1 VLTNL
6 LSNSVKFTNL
16 GSVDVHVELVSTE
29 EVAPPTPPASS
40 SSLTKSGRFAKGK
53 PVDTRPKARRGS
65 ADTAPRKMGGSRDE
79 IEVVDEEAIRAEYVS
94 KQRRRNSLPWNSN
107 KKVNNLRR
115 MGMSS
120 IGSSSGNLLAIGP
133 DSCYDGD
140 VDEEE
145 QPSPVYVA
153 LSHPD
158 SRVVRMRE
166 CVCGGACACV
176 CVLKLA
182 LLCWH
187 VQALAQDQGY
197 RHGHRHQ

>member
-40 SSLTKSGRFAKGK
+40 SSPTKSGRFAKGK
-53 PVDTRPKARRGS
+53 PADTRPKARRGS
-65 ADTAPRKMGGSRDE
+65 ADTAPRKMGGSREE
-79 IEVVDEEAIRAEYVS
+79 IAVVDEEAIRAEYLS

-115 MGMSS
+115 MGTSS
-120 IGSSSGNLLAIGP
+120 VGSSSGNLLAIGP

-140 VDEEE
+140 VDEED

-158 SRVVRMRE
+158 SRIVRMRE
-166 CVCGGACACV
+166 CVCGGACVLNLLACADIGSRSRSPTRASASA
-176 CVLKLA
+176 KP
-182 LLCWH
+182 
-187 VQALAQDQGY
+187 DY
-197 RHGHRHQ
+197 